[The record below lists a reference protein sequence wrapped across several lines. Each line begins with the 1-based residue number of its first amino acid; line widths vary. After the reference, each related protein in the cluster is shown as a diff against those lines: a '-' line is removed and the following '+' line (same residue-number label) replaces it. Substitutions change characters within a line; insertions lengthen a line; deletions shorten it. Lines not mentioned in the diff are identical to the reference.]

1 MKRFGSLGLV
11 VVLLGLVGFVT
22 QRSDLA
28 SMLDGTATLALS
40 GGRANSAST
49 GTMVDMASYSGTA
62 VQVLVGQSDL
72 TSGVIYMVIQDSSA
86 GAAAVTVDSF
96 ALDSTDNKYYDF
108 NYRGSRRWIRA
119 LQRASGS
126 AADTVGSAAIV
137 VQSGKRAR

>member
-1 MKRFGSLGLV
+1 MHMKRFGSLGLV

-96 ALDSTDNKYYDF
+96 A
-108 NYRGSRRWIRA
+108 
-119 LQRASGS
+119 
-126 AADTVGSAAIV
+126 
-137 VQSGKRAR
+137 